1 MSVKI
6 VYVSILLLCFVAIG
20 VLAQRGY
27 LEIFVRRLERR
38 TNMTELEKRKLA
50 FFKHKIRN
58 EHPLALLMVSGLFL
72 MSLLLLTFTQVSIHA
87 QSRRVAEER
96 EQMKQEILH
105 LQKEQVDGM
114 QQSLSVY
121 PSAGLPFESLAWQ
134 TLLMADDRET
144 RFQLEEEFGAQ
155 VTPFLGP
162 TVVLIH
168 IDQPLQEIT
177 LTSSSHLDSSADF
190 PAWEAN
196 LQRIIDDLSQAQ
208 GVKRCHFVLQ
218 VADTPDT
225 SFEQTIVR
233 DAQGQWQVL
242 DRKELVQAS
251 DTGT

>member
-1 MSVKI
+1 MSVKM
-6 VYVSILLLCFVAIG
+6 VYGSILLLCFVAIG

-27 LEIFVRRLERR
+27 LEIFVRRLERQ

-72 MSLLLLTFTQVSIHA
+72 LSLLLFTFPHFSLQTQV
-87 QSRRVAEER
+87 RRIEKES
-96 EQMKQEILH
+96 QQLKQEILH
-105 LQKEQVDGM
+105 LQKEQMEGM
-114 QQSLSVY
+114 QRPLSVY
-121 PSAGLPFESLAWQ
+121 PSVGLPFESLAWQ
-134 TLLMADDRET
+134 TLLMADDREA
-144 RFQLEEEFGAQ
+144 RFQLEEEFGTQ

-177 LTSSSHLDSSADF
+177 LTSASHLHSVADF
-190 PAWEAN
+190 STWEAN
-196 LQRIIDDLSQAQ
+196 LERIIDDLSQAQ
-208 GVKRCHFVLQ
+208 GVQRCHFVLQ
-218 VADTPDT
+218 VADAPDT

-242 DRKELVQAS
+242 NRKELAQAS
-251 DTGT
+251 DTGA

>member
-38 TNMTELEKRKLA
+38 TKMTELEKRKLA

-105 LQKEQVDGM
+105 L
-114 QQSLSVY
+114 
-121 PSAGLPFESLAWQ
+121 
-134 TLLMADDRET
+134 
-144 RFQLEEEFGAQ
+144 
-155 VTPFLGP
+155 
-162 TVVLIH
+162 
-168 IDQPLQEIT
+168 
-177 LTSSSHLDSSADF
+177 
-190 PAWEAN
+190 
-196 LQRIIDDLSQAQ
+196 
-208 GVKRCHFVLQ
+208 
-218 VADTPDT
+218 
-225 SFEQTIVR
+225 
-233 DAQGQWQVL
+233 
-242 DRKELVQAS
+242 
-251 DTGT
+251 